1 MFEAI
6 RNGILLGL
14 LLSVLIGPVF
24 FILIN
29 VSIKEGF
36 RSAIYLDLGI
46 ILSDAVCILVSYLGM
61 AALLEDRQNRLYFI
75 IGGSIILIVMGVL
88 KILPDR
94 KLASDKA
101 KDKVS
106 ELELQRSNPFLL
118 AIKGFFYNLLNPSV
132 LLFWITTVGA
142 AVTLYEGDAELVW
155 GQFGSTLGIVFG
167 LDILKAW
174 FAKKMRNFVTHD
186 KIDKANRIIGVIF
199 VAFAIVL
206 LVRAF
211 MGKI

>member
-6 RNGILLGL
+6 RNGVLLGL

-36 RSAIYLDLGI
+36 RSAIYLDIGI
-46 ILSDAVCILVSYLGM
+46 ILSDAVCILVAYLGM
-61 AALLEDRQNRLYFI
+61 AALLEDRRNRLFFI
-75 IGGSIILIVMGVL
+75 IGGSVVLIIMGIL

-94 KLASDKA
+94 KLASDRA

-106 ELELQRSNPFLL
+106 ELELRRSNPFLL

-142 AVTLYEGDAELVW
+142 AVTLYEGDAEFVW
-155 GQFGSTLGIVFG
+155 VQFASTLGVVFG
-167 LDILKAW
+167 LDVLKAW
-174 FAKKMRNFVTHD
+174 FAKKMRNFVTRD
-186 KIDKANRIIGVIF
+186 KIDKANRIIGIIF
-199 VAFAIVL
+199 IGFAIVL
-206 LVRAF
+206 LVRAW
-211 MGKI
+211 MGKL

>member
-6 RNGILLGL
+6 RNGVLLGL

-36 RSAIYLDLGI
+36 RSAIFLDIGI
-46 ILSDAVCILVSYLGM
+46 ILSDALCILVAYLGM
-61 AALLEDRQNRLYFI
+61 AALLDDRRNRLFFI
-75 IGGSIILIVMGVL
+75 IGGSVVLIIMGIL
-88 KILPDR
+88 RILPDR
-94 KLASDKA
+94 KLASDRA

-106 ELELQRSNPFLL
+106 ELELRRSNPLL
-118 AIKGFFYNLLNPSV
+118 LGVKGFFYNLLNPSV

-142 AVTLYEGDAELVW
+142 AVTLYEGDSELVW
-155 GQFGSTLGIVFG
+155 IQFAVTLGVVFS

-174 FAKKMRNFVTHD
+174 FAKKMRSFVTRD
-186 KIDKANRIIGVIF
+186 KIDKANRIIGIIF
-199 VAFAIVL
+199 VIFAIVL